1 MFPRLPTVYRFF
13 CVLLV
18 FSVILYTFLL
28 QRITKTVN
36 SSPKLPW
43 QEFVVSDSKLDHI
56 DSFPRKPEASTFH
69 RPHVQKKQTTDWVV
83 VNTTPSK
90 TYNDDVV
97 NPHTFQYLLN
107 PRGLCQDNVYLII
120 YVHTAP
126 PNFHKRQMLRQTW
139 GQKSILNKHRSK
151 MVFIMGSV
159 PDHRVMDKVKME
171 HAHYGDIVQ
180 EDFID
185 SYRNLTHKGI
195 AALNWI
201 SNFCSNA
208 TYALKTDDDIM
219 VNIFKLVS
227 KLTSDIEH
235 RLGKKNLIL
244 CNQWL
249 RMKVLRDKKS
259 KWYIPKEDFEP
270 NYFPPY
276 CSGSAFVLSIDVI
289 KRMSAVAKYVPFF
302 WVDDYYI
309 TGMLAKRVGV
319 TQQRLNDA
327 YILNGKVVVDR
338 FKNDTN
344 NKLLFF
350 HVGKQ
355 NTIYSMWEILK
366 ERLRVRTDNFT
377 WNPGS

>member
-1 MFPRLPTVYRFF
+1 MFPRLPTVYRFI
-13 CVLLV
+13 CVFLIV
-18 FSVILYTFLL
+18 SVILYTFLI
-28 QRITKTVN
+28 QRIAKSVAP
-36 SSPKLPW
+36 SGKLPW
-43 QEFVVSDSKLDHI
+43 QEFVVTHPKFDTAEVV
-56 DSFPRKPEASTFH
+56 PRKPEASTFN

-83 VNTTPSK
+83 VNTTPV
-90 TYNDDVV
+90 NQVV
-97 NPHTFQYLLN
+97 NPHSFGYVLN
-107 PRGLCQDNVYLII
+107 PVDICKGNVYLII

-139 GQKSILNKHRSK
+139 GQKAILSQFRSK
-151 MVFIMGSV
+151 MVFIMGAV
-159 PDHRVMDKVKME
+159 KDHRVMEKVKME

-180 EDFID
+180 EDFVD
-185 SYRNLTHKGI
+185 SYRNLTYKGI

-201 SNFCSNA
+201 SSYCSNA

-219 VNIFKLVS
+219 VNIFQLVL
-227 KLTSDIEH
+227 KLTSEIEN
-235 RLGKKNLIL
+235 RYGTKDLIL

-276 CSGSAFVLSIDVI
+276 CSGSAFILSIDVI
-289 KRMSAVAKYVPFF
+289 KRMSEVAQYVPFF

-319 TQQRLNDA
+319 TQKRLNDA

-338 FKNDTN
+338 FKNDTI

-366 ERLRVRTDNFT
+366 ERMKVKTDNFT
-377 WNPGS
+377 WKPGS